1 MRLTTLL
8 GFAASFSLS
17 VVGATFAQE
26 PVARQD
32 VPATTGTIF
41 RSLPSETD
49 HGRSVIVVP
58 GAPRARTGTSAPA
71 SKGNLS
77 PPAPSSRTNRDDAQ

>member
-8 GFAASFSLS
+8 GFAASLTLG
-17 VVGATFAQE
+17 VVSASFAQE

-41 RSLPSETD
+41 QSQPSETD

-58 GAPRARTGTSAPA
+58 GAPRTQTGTSVPA
-71 SKGNLS
+71 SGGSSS
-77 PPAPSSRTNRDDAQ
+77 PPAPSSRAKRDDTQ